1 MTATS
6 VLLAPPEVAKKRKLS
21 IAKAITEAT
30 AQEMRRDPSVFV
42 MGEDIGTFD
51 GVFEMTTG
59 LLEEFGTDRV
69 RDTPIS
75 ETAFISAGVGAA
87 AVGQRPI
94 VELMFVDFLGVCFD
108 AIYNLAAKQSYF
120 SGGHVR
126 CPMVITTSVG
136 GGYSDAGQHSQCL
149 YATFAHMPGMKI
161 VSPSNA
167 YDAKG
172 LMVSAIRDP
181 NPVVFMAHKGLQ
193 GIGWLGTV
201 QRTKVHVP
209 EELYTIPIGEA
220 ATVREGNDV
229 TLVGWASTVHLAIDA
244 ADKLREKG
252 VSAEVID
259 LRSIVPL
266 DIETIL
272 KSVRRTGRLVVIDED
287 YSNCGVPGEII
298 ARVSEQAFSDLRS
311 PPARVAYPD
320 MPPPFARVLE
330 QAALPSAAKIVEA
343 VEGIMSNELK

>member
-1 MTATS
+1 MTSTS
-6 VLLAPPEVAKKRKLS
+6 VLLAPQKVAKQRKIT

-42 MGEDIGTFD
+42 MGEDIGAFG
-51 GVFEMTTG
+51 GVFGMTTG
-59 LLEEFGTDRV
+59 LLAEFGADRV

-75 ETAFISAGVGAA
+75 ETAFIGAAVGAA
-87 AVGQRPI
+87 AVGMKPI

-120 SGGHVR
+120 SGGAVT
-126 CPMVITTSVG
+126 CPMVLTTSVG

-172 LMVSAIRDP
+172 LMVSAMRDP
-181 NPVVFMAHKGLQ
+181 NPVIFMAHKGLQ
-193 GIGWLGTV
+193 GIGWLGNV
-201 QRTKVHVP
+201 RRTIVHVP

-220 ATVREGNDV
+220 AIVREGSDV
-229 TLVGWASTVHLAIDA
+229 TIVGWASTVHLAIDA
-244 ADKLREKG
+244 ADALRQRG
-252 VSAEVID
+252 ISAEVID
-259 LRSIVPL
+259 IRSIVPL
-266 DIETIL
+266 DIDAIL
-272 KSVRRTGRLVVIDED
+272 KSVRRTGRLLVVDED
-287 YSNCGVPGEII
+287 YANCGVAGEII
-298 ARVSEQAFSDLRS
+298 AQVSERAFHDLRS
-311 PPARVAYPD
+311 SPARIAYPD

-330 QAALPSAAKIVEA
+330 QATLPSAEKIVNKVMEI
-343 VEGIMSNELK
+343 VSREQH

>member
-1 MTATS
+1 MTAQS
-6 VLLAPPEVAKKRKLS
+6 VLLAPQQVAKQRKLT

-30 AQEMRRDPSVFV
+30 AQEMRRDKSVFV
-42 MGEDIGTFD
+42 MGEDIGAFN

-59 LLEEFGTDRV
+59 LLAEFGPDRV

-87 AVGQRPI
+87 AVGQKPI
-94 VELMFVDFLGVCFD
+94 VELMFVDFMGVCFD
-108 AIYNLAAKQSYF
+108 AIYNLAAKQAYF
-120 SGGHVR
+120 SGGNVT

-181 NPVVFMAHKGLQ
+181 NPVIFMAHKGIQ
-193 GIGWLGTV
+193 GIGWLGNVKRTV
-201 QRTKVHVP
+201 VHVP
-209 EELYTIPIGEA
+209 EELYTVPIGEA
-220 ATVREGNDV
+220 AIVREGSDV
-229 TLVGWASTVHLAIDA
+229 TIVGWSSTVHLAIDA
-244 ADKLREKG
+244 ADALKEEG
-252 VSAEVID
+252 ISAEIVDI
-259 LRSIVPL
+259 RSIVPL

-272 KSVRRTGRLVVIDED
+272 KSVRRTGRLVVVDED
-287 YSNCGVPGEII
+287 YSNCGVAGEII
-298 ARVSEQAFSDLRS
+298 ARVSEQAFRDLRS
-311 PPARVAYPD
+311 APARLAYPD

-330 QAALPSAAKIVEA
+330 QAALPSSTKVVAIVKE
-343 VEGIMSNELK
+343 MLSNEY

>member
-6 VLLAPPEVAKKRKLS
+6 VLLAPQKVAKQRKIS

-42 MGEDIGTFD
+42 MGEDIGAFG
-51 GVFEMTTG
+51 GVFGMTTG
-59 LLEEFGTDRV
+59 LLAEFGAERI

-75 ETAFISAGVGAA
+75 ETAFIGAAVGAA
-87 AVGQRPI
+87 AVGMKPI

-120 SGGHVR
+120 SGGAVI
-126 CPMVITTSVG
+126 CPMVLTTSVG

-172 LMVSAIRDP
+172 LMVSAMRDP
-181 NPVVFMAHKGLQ
+181 NPVIFMCHKGLQ

-201 QRTKVHVP
+201 RRTIVHVP
-209 EELYTIPIGEA
+209 EELYTIPIGDA
-220 ATVREGNDV
+220 AIVREGTDI

-244 ADKLREKG
+244 ADTLKAQG
-252 VSAEVID
+252 ISAEVID
-259 LRSIVPL
+259 IRSIVPL

-272 KSVRRTGRLVVIDED
+272 KSVKRTGRLVVIDED
-287 YSNCGVPGEII
+287 YSNCGVAGEII
-298 ARVSEQAFSDLRS
+298 AQVSERGFHDLRS
-311 PPARVAYPD
+311 PPGRVAYPD

-330 QAALPSAAKIVEA
+330 QAALPSATKIVDTVLEIISY
-343 VEGIMSNELK
+343 EQH